1 MRTSRLAI
9 GLVVAAAAVAS
20 AGLSGWL
27 PRVSAAE
34 PHVSITEFAFTPATI
49 TVVAGSTVTWSNDGT
64 TSHTATA
71 DDGSFDSGPLDP
83 GNQFANLFAQ
93 AGTYTYHC
101 AIHSSM
107 HGTVVVTAAPAT
119 EHPSGTPSPTPP
131 SGTLPPGFSPNSGQT
146 PPPIAPSAVASPGG
160 TTFATPNES
169 GASGSQASIDTSVV
183 LLAVGLLVAAGLAGA
198 ALVARGR
205 RRR

>member
-1 MRTSRLAI
+1 MRKRELAI
-9 GLVVAAAAVAS
+9 GVGLGAAAVLGALGV
-20 AGLSGWL
+20 GLV
-27 PRVSAAE
+27 PVSAAE
-34 PHVSITEFAFTPATI
+34 PHVSITEFAFAPASI

-64 TSHTATA
+64 TSHTVTA
-71 DDGSFDSGPLDP
+71 DDGSFASGPLDP

-119 EHPSGTPSPTPP
+119 TRPSGPASPTPP
-131 SGTLPPGFSPNSGQT
+131 PGTLPLGFSPNSGQT
-146 PPPIAPSAVASPGG
+146 PPPLAPGAVASPGG
-160 TTFATPNES
+160 TTFATPNGN
-169 GASGSQASIDTSVV
+169 GATGSQASIGTNIV

-198 ALVARGR
+198 ALIARGR